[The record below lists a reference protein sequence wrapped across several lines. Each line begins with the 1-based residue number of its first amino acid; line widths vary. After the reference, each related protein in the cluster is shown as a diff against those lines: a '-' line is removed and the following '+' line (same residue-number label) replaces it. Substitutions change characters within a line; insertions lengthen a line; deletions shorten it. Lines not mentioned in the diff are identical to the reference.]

1 MTFRPSNRSTAEA
14 NSISKKDRKP
24 AAKGHSPKRAWISLA
39 SNASKNRT
47 NSQVCKCAIR
57 KPCTNLLSKHGHNSR
72 AHMPAWNAGYLRC
85 QGSPVAQGATPWT
98 LSSSIAPP
106 QNSFPVISG
115 VIYPWQQLQH
125 PNQRTARL
133 DHSSPYRND
142 INLAPTV
149 TIKSA
154 QRRITPD
161 DVLRSAIKK
170 PMVAIMEMRPCFNST
185 DRRRLN
191 VATSPSEVN
200 PTGSQKP
207 TGA

>member
-1 MTFRPSNRSTAEA
+1 MVQAPEKNVTVDQTGTFKIPMAHTPRETKAPASGESVNRPGFEPRGERMTFRPSNRSTAEA

-98 LSSSIAPP
+98 LASSIAPQP
-106 QNSFPVISG
+106 GNLPAISG
-115 VIYPWQQLQH
+115 V
-125 PNQRTARL
+125 
-133 DHSSPYRND
+133 
-142 INLAPTV
+142 
-149 TIKSA
+149 
-154 QRRITPD
+154 
-161 DVLRSAIKK
+161 
-170 PMVAIMEMRPCFNST
+170 M
-185 DRRRLN
+185 
-191 VATSPSEVN
+191 
-200 PTGSQKP
+200 
-207 TGA
+207 

>member
-1 MTFRPSNRSTAEA
+1 MVQAPEKNVTVDQTGTFKIPMAHTPRETKAPASGESVNRPGFEPRGERMTFRPSNRSTAEA

-98 LSSSIAPP
+98 LSSSKCRPLWEFSHDIP
-106 QNSFPVISG
+106 SG
-115 VIYPWQQLQH
+115 
-125 PNQRTARL
+125 
-133 DHSSPYRND
+133 S
-142 INLAPTV
+142 
-149 TIKSA
+149 
-154 QRRITPD
+154 
-161 DVLRSAIKK
+161 LR
-170 PMVAIMEMRPCFNST
+170 
-185 DRRRLN
+185 
-191 VATSPSEVN
+191 
-200 PTGSQKP
+200 
-207 TGA
+207 